1 MVECS
6 LQLNRH
12 GLSLLNRGGDEKY
25 WILDTQE
32 PKGLLDGLDMERE
45 NGRKTLE
52 GIDLDKS
59 VKPW

>member
-1 MVECS
+1 
-6 LQLNRH
+6 
-12 GLSLLNRGGDEKY
+12 LNRGGDEKY